1 MDLPL
6 PHHKISAVLE
16 TQSKELSDSAV
27 SNRTQ
32 ETRFQM
38 HAPAWED
45 LTLLPRL
52 ESKVHRATVPQ
63 ANQFK
68 ATALLNRTLA
78 TALPSWPKATV
89 FLSQARATAL
99 LSPARATVLLSKVSA
114 TVLVLLR
121 EATATVLPRDAPAM
135 VALEDKAM
143 ATDHLEH
150 LATVVMVPP
159 RDGATPL
166 PRDVAT
172 VLPRDVATVLPRDVA
187 TVLPRGEAT
196 PLPGVR
202 DTLPPEGSRAMELPD
217 MAAAVVEPLATVATT
232 ATKADMAAQESGEH
246 GVHSIKLSV

>member
-172 VLPRDVATVLPRDVA
+172 VLPRDVATVLPRD
-187 TVLPRGEAT
+187 EAT

-232 ATKADMAAQESGEH
+232 ATKADMAAQESGELDVH
-246 GVHSIKLSV
+246 GIKLSV

>member
-1 MDLPL
+1 M
-6 PHHKISAVLE
+6 
-16 TQSKELSDSAV
+16 V

-52 ESKVHRATVPQ
+52 ESKVHRAKVPQ

-99 LSPARATVLLSKVSA
+99 LSPARAMVLLSKVSA

-143 ATDHLEH
+143 ATDHLDH

-172 VLPRDVATVLPRDVA
+172 VLPRDVATVLPRD
-187 TVLPRGEAT
+187 EAT

-217 MAAAVVEPLATVATT
+217 MAVAVVEPLATVATT
-232 ATKADMAAQESGEH
+232 AAKADMAAQESGEH
-246 GVHSIKLSV
+246 DVHSIKLSV

>member
-1 MDLPL
+1 
-6 PHHKISAVLE
+6 
-16 TQSKELSDSAV
+16 
-27 SNRTQ
+27 
-32 ETRFQM
+32 M

-172 VLPRDVATVLPRDVA
+172 VLPRDVATVLPRD
-187 TVLPRGEAT
+187 EAT

-232 ATKADMAAQESGEH
+232 ATKADMAAQESGELDVH
-246 GVHSIKLSV
+246 GIKLSV

>member
-78 TALPSWPKATV
+78 TALPSRPKATV

-99 LSPARATVLLSKVSA
+99 LSLARATVLLSKVSA

-172 VLPRDVATVLPRDVA
+172 VLPRDVATVLPRD
-187 TVLPRGEAT
+187 EAT